1 MKITTTLFHTDR
13 LHPSHHLVRLLHL
26 PLLLHLKASQLNLPS
41 HQHLKCHTWK
51 WTKRWT
57 RDMLDSSKGNTKF
70 SNKLFKKSRKFGSL
84 NKKERCF
91 RKDIKLSM
99 KLQKLARMHGVSDK
113 SSRIHTTILSH
124 KSSQQTNQPKNLLI
138 PSLSRS
144 RPMLNLRVSLLKHQ
158 VKAQRRRNQYSP
170 IITLTSNTTE
180 QKMHLQYFVNPH

>member
-1 MKITTTLFHTDR
+1 MQGSSLLILKDRHQSGIVITTI
-13 LHPSHHLVRLLHL
+13 SSSQLVR
-26 PLLLHLKASQLNLPS
+26 PLLLFFQVCQHHHNQ
-41 HQHLKCHTWK
+41 HQCLRCLLCKWIKK
-51 WTKRWT
+51 WTK
-57 RDMLDSSKGNTKF
+57 DMQDSLRVNTSF
-70 SNKLFKKSRKFGSL
+70 SSRFIKKSNEFGSL

-113 SSRIHTTILSH
+113 SFRIHTTILSH

-138 PSLSRS
+138 PSLPRS
-144 RPMLNLRVSLLKHQ
+144 QPMLNLRVSLLKHQ

-180 QKMHLQYFVNPH
+180 